1 MNGPQIQS
9 SPTTALPPTL
19 IKIGKA
25 TVMTKTGGK
34 QIEATVFTMSLGAE
48 TIELWPFKNWGQLDV
63 HKWCVR
69 GRLPA
74 VPAGLEVTSD
84 HIKIA
89 GESVSVT
96 DAAACSKLEKAVNEW
111 LAVEKG
117 TLELAKKKSQPKP
130 NAVSAQPSS
139 RPEEQPLRYI
149 VEMDHENQVH
159 IKCVQGKESLAEIGL
174 NIPGW
179 NSLANQGL
187 LRKPS
192 SLSVGALH
200 DWVELD
206 GELYSFEK
214 GQNDSARLEKVL
226 NEKYLSSAA
235 LGKGKDVV
243 VFTNAASS
251 TGFDIQFAVTVGG
264 VPDKRRRPL
273 NEETLDLLQD
283 HNRCGVL
290 HKNLVVKLTRP
301 TLIFKQ
307 KTPDGGEKYLERSP
321 ENVVN
326 VTGDDGTQKAI
337 DLSQPVNYLHL
348 SAVELTAVFN
358 HPAINQHSKAAP
370 QEDERP
376 VATLTASPPKAEPV
390 ASVPALPRQSPPPE
404 PPAVPSQTKVAPPVE
419 LAIREMPPPSTAPT
433 PQQSVTQNEPQP
445 NSWLEPV
452 LAMPPMRFD
461 WFARLIY
468 GQLAEKFGNCQEAS
482 FGPTACWHV
491 AMGETTDFENFEY
504 HGVFLTEK
512 GSLGFLNHGHMARFY
527 KSVAFIGTQES
538 ALEGIDVQLIGVG
551 LDTKQRVVFIVAT
564 DFLNK
569 FGVAERVFLDE
580 LERLKQYGAVL
591 LSPQQALKS
600 SERIEVLW
608 TVPDEQAD
616 PDDPAALESIPD
628 VPELMQP

>member
-1 MNGPQIQS
+1 
-9 SPTTALPPTL
+9 
-19 IKIGKA
+19 
-25 TVMTKTGGK
+25 MTQAAGK
-34 QIEATVFTMSLGAE
+34 QIEAIVFTMSLGAE
-48 TIELWPFKNWGQLDV
+48 KIELWPLKNWSQLDV

-69 GRLPA
+69 GKLPA
-74 VPAGLEVTSD
+74 VPAGLEIASD

-89 GESVSVT
+89 GESVSVN
-96 DAAACSKLEKAVNEW
+96 DAAACAKLEKAVNEW

-130 NAVSAQPSS
+130 TAASAQPAS

-149 VEMDHENQVH
+149 VEMDHESQVH

-174 NIPGW
+174 NVPGW
-179 NSLANQGL
+179 NSLVNQGL

-192 SLSVGALH
+192 SLKVGALH

-214 GQNDSARLEKVL
+214 GRNDSASLEKVL
-226 NEKYLSSAA
+226 NDKYLSSAA

-273 NEETLDLLQD
+273 NEEALDLLQD

-290 HKNLVVKLTRP
+290 HKTLVVKLTRP

-307 KTPDGGEKYLERSP
+307 KTADGGEKYLERSP
-321 ENVVN
+321 NNVVN
-326 VTGDDGTQKAI
+326 VIGDDGKQKTI

-358 HPAINQHSKAAP
+358 HTAINQHSQAAP
-370 QEDERP
+370 QEYERP
-376 VATLTASPPKAEPV
+376 IATPAASPPKLESV
-390 ASVPALPRQSPPPE
+390 ASVPALPPQPLPQESPT
-404 PPAVPSQTKVAPPVE
+404 VPSQTKAAPPVE
-419 LAIREMPPPSTAPT
+419 LTVQDVARPSTSPT
-433 PQQSVTQNEPQP
+433 PQQNVAEDEPRP

-452 LAMPPMRFD
+452 LTMPPMRFD
-461 WFARLIY
+461 WFARLVY
-468 GQLAEKFGNCQEAS
+468 GQLAEKFGNCLEAS

-491 AMGETTDFENFEY
+491 PMGETTDFENFEY
-504 HGVFLTEK
+504 HGVFLTER

-551 LDTKQRVVFIVAT
+551 LDTRQRVVFIVAA

-569 FGVAERVFLDE
+569 FGVAERVVLDE
-580 LERLKQYGAVL
+580 LERLKEYGAVL

-600 SERIEVLW
+600 SERIEILW
-608 TVPDEQAD
+608 TVPDEQPD
-616 PDDPAALESIPD
+616 PDDPQALESIPD
-628 VPELMQP
+628 TPELMQP